1 MSFSAFR
8 VRTSLAGLLV
18 ALGVLTGLPGGTV
31 SGRLSA
37 QDAKT
42 GTLKG
47 SIVLDGAVPDLKPV
61 VKMGDAAVKDAAI
74 CAVETIPDESLIVD
88 KDTKGIANVFIYLAK
103 APEGYKYV
111 QPAKPVEFDQK
122 ACKFIPHAMIV
133 PLRTKKVGGK
143 EEPDVAVTVLSADNC
158 LHNTHCTTTTYQFN
172 EAIKPMDRVGL
183 SIPYPKTFRTPVPV
197 TCDLHPWM
205 KAYHLVVDHPFAAIT
220 DAKGNFEIPNL
231 PAGKYEF
238 VIFQESSGY
247 IERSKAVEIKA
258 GADTKLDLKVPVAK
272 FKK

>member
-1 MSFSAFR
+1 MLFSAFR
-8 VRTSLAGLLV
+8 VRASLAGLLV
-18 ALGVLTGLPGGTV
+18 GLGVLTGLPGGTATV
-31 SGRLSA
+31 RLTA

-47 SIVLDGAVPDLKPV
+47 SIVLDGAVPKLDPPV
-61 VKMGDAAVKDAAI
+61 KKGDAAVKDAAI

-103 APEGYKYV
+103 APEGYKHV
-111 QPAKPVEFDQK
+111 PPKDAAVFDQK
-122 ACKFIPHAMIV
+122 ACKFFPHAMIV
-133 PLRTKKVGGK
+133 QLGQ
-143 EEPDVAVTVLSADNC
+143 DVKVLSGDDC
-158 LHNTHCTTTTYQFN
+158 LHNTHCTTTTFQFN
-172 EAIKPMDRVGL
+172 EAVKPNDRVGL
-183 SIPYPKTFRTPVPV
+183 KLTYPKTFRTPVPV